1 VQFVLSVVY
10 LVLLLYVLVLLLR
23 LVFDWI
29 QVFARDWRPRG
40 VALVAAEGSY
50 TLTDPPL
57 RLLRR
62 IIPPLRLGSVQLDLA
77 FLVLMLACTFSMRLV
92 QYVAATI

>member
-1 VQFVLSVVY
+1 MQWFFGA
-10 LVLLLYVLVLLLR
+10 LYVALLIYVIVLLLR

-40 VALVAAEGSY
+40 ATLLIAEATY

-62 IIPPLRLGSVQLDLA
+62 LIPPLRLGGVQLDLGY
-77 FLVLMLACTFSMRLV
+77 LVLMLACTFAMRIVGSL
-92 QYVAATI
+92 AA

>member
-1 VQFVLSVVY
+1 MQWFFGA
-10 LVLLLYVLVLLLR
+10 LYVALLIYVIVLLLR

-40 VALVAAEGSY
+40 ATLVVAEATY

-62 IIPPLRLGSVQLDLA
+62 LIPPLRLGGVQLDLGY
-77 FLVLMLACTFSMRLV
+77 LVLMLACTFAMRIVGSL
-92 QYVAATI
+92 AA